1 MRRKSAHARQSEPP
15 TDEEVK
21 QAMEILRRFEEHAQ
35 SKHAQE
41 LLVRTD
47 ESVSEEAPESVS
59 ERRRP
64 NRPNPEALAA
74 LYERMNWFFATCK
87 QNEFE
92 RSKCR

>member
-1 MRRKSAHARQSEPP
+1 MSRKSAHARQSGPP

-35 SKHAQE
+35 SKQAQE

-47 ESVSEEAPESVS
+47 ESINEEAPETVS
-59 ERRRP
+59 ERRPP

-74 LYERMNWFFATCK
+74 LYERMNWSLPHA
-87 QNEFE
+87 NETN
-92 RSKCR
+92 